1 MTLRWSRWVLLAGG
15 LSIATAGLGCG
26 KKSSKK
32 DDSSESEEKPD
43 KSTKKK
49 KGDGDEEKYARGDVL
64 KHMPKSCKG
73 GRFYL
78 NLGLLLKNEAV
89 ESNASLL
96 AAKLSKKMKKKD
108 EKSGKALEALK
119 KAGIDPAKDVKE
131 IALCGDVG
139 MKDFVVAIGGTFSGK
154 DPLGAIKKAG
164 EEGDEKLSVQ
174 ETDDGV
180 KYLKSGK
187 AYVALVSP
195 NVLVITRDKDGIDEL
210 KKDDDESGDWD
221 AEKGR
226 IVSFKVK
233 DKRTGDVTGSIT
245 ESGDDLDF
253 KVGADLKDAEKMKE
267 DPEAFKG
274 QLEAMLAQVAK
285 KLKKGPFGKV
295 AGDVAA
301 AKIKVSGSKLS
312 ITCTVPSSDL
322 GDAIKQ
328 AAESS
333 DEDLDR
339 VVDL

>member
-1 MTLRWSRWVLLAGG
+1 MTSRWFRWVLLAGG
-15 LSIATAGLGCG
+15 LSLATAGCG

-32 DDSSESEEKPD
+32 DDSEESEAKADKPQ
-43 KSTKKK
+43 KKK
-49 KGDGDEEKYARGDVL
+49 KGDDDGEKYARGDVL
-64 KHMPKSCKG
+64 KHVPKSCKG
-73 GRFYL
+73 GRIYL
-78 NLGLLLKNEAV
+78 NLSALLKNEAV

-131 IALCGDVG
+131 IAICGDVG
-139 MKDFVVAIGGTFSGK
+139 MKDVVVAIGGRFAGK

-164 EEGDEKLSVQ
+164 EEGDEKLSEQ
-174 ETDDGV
+174 ETDGGV

-187 AYVALVSP
+187 DYMALVSP
-195 NVLVITRDKDGIDEL
+195 NVLVVTRDKDQIDDL

-233 DKRTGDVTGSIT
+233 DKRTGDITGSIT
-245 ESGDDLDF
+245 ESGEDLDF
-253 KVGADLKDAEKMKE
+253 KIAADLKDAEKMKE

-274 QLEAMLAQVAK
+274 QLEAMLAQLAK
-285 KLKKGPFGKV
+285 KMKKGPFGKV

-301 AKIKVSGSKLS
+301 AKIKVSGSKLT

-333 DEDLDR
+333 DEDLDH